1 MVKIYGKKWKK
12 NELLSYV
19 GDLQQIAGATPFMYT
34 QGKARGVNGIR
45 VNTGGGLCFT
55 VLPGRGMDIPEAYYK
70 GVPLHFLSQTGIT
83 SPVYYEEQG
92 TNWLRSFFAG
102 LLTSCGITNSGPAS
116 VDMEESFGLHGRI
129 SNTEAEDL
137 CINQEWEDD
146 EFTIS
151 LKGKIREAK
160 VFFENMIL
168 TRTIETKLG
177 WKKFRMIDVIENIG
191 FDPQPNLML
200 YHINFGFPLLG
211 PDTKLIAPVI
221 KTKPRDEEAE
231 KDMSGDECF
240 IFEKPRD
247 DYNEK
252 VFFHD
257 IAADSDGNTFA
268 ALLNENIGDGTPLG
282 IVLRFNKKELPAFCE
297 WKIMRKSL
305 YALGLEPGVVL
316 PVGRGNLRQKN
327 DLPILNGQE
336 SYTISMEFEVLDS
349 LKEFAEI
356 KKEASTLMGLSND

>member
-1 MVKIYGKKWKK
+1 MASMRRVTSPR
-12 NELLSYV
+12 LLNA

-45 VNTGGGLCFT
+45 VKTGGGLSFT
-55 VLPGRGMDIPEAYYK
+55 VLPGRGMDIPEAYFR

-83 SPVYYEEQG
+83 SPVYYEEHG

-116 VDMEESFGLHGRI
+116 VDMGESFGLHGRI

-137 CINQEWEDD
+137 CIDQGWEDD
-146 EFTIS
+146 EFKIS

-160 VFFENMIL
+160 VFFENMTL
-168 TRTIETKLG
+168 TRTIETRLG
-177 WKKFRMIDVIENIG
+177 WKKFRLTDVVENIG
-191 FDPQPNLML
+191 FDPQPNLMF

-211 PDTKLIAPVI
+211 PDAKIIAPVV
-221 KTKPRDEEAE
+221 KTEPRDEEAE
-231 KDMSGDECF
+231 KERGGEECF
-240 IFEKPRD
+240 IFEKPQEN
-247 DYNEK
+247 YNEK

-257 IAADSDGNTFA
+257 LAADSNGNTFA

-297 WKIMRKSL
+297 WKIMRKGL

-316 PVGRGNLRQKN
+316 PVGRGTLRQN
-327 DLPILNGQE
+327 NELSLLNGEE
-336 SYTISMEFEVLDS
+336 SYTTSMEFEVLDS

-356 KKEASTLMGLSND
+356 KKEADKLIYLHNN